1 MPFGL
6 SDSEINNDET
16 KQATVAGYMEQI
28 GMVTMKVA
36 LRAIENDK
44 GDVAHTDVALCAHH
58 QVCANFFGTKNFDTE
73 SGECA
78 LKQLAAQGVGH
89 PVLAWVMYMVVASMH
104 VGLLPPPLGNFF
116 NSEETHV
123 VLLNV
128 IASLLLKLA
137 KDNLI
142 KLYDLADPAAEDAAR
157 KVVDDKLRAYSSRPA
172 VVEAGVTEDWIQS
185 FFLKQRPADAAPDD
199 DGNESD

>member
-1 MPFGL
+1 MCLYAEMNENHG
-6 SDSEINNDET
+6 
-16 KQATVAGYMEQI
+16 AVMR
-28 GMVTMKVA
+28 A
-36 LRAIENDK
+36 LRAQHGQAAIVQ
-44 GDVAHTDVALCAHH
+44 VAA
-58 QVCANFFGTKNFDTE
+58 K
-73 SGECA
+73 
-78 LKQLAAQGVGH
+78 KLAAQGVGH
-89 PVLAWVMYMVVASMH
+89 PVLAWVMYMGVASMH

-116 NSEETHV
+116 NSEEPHV
-123 VLLNV
+123 MLLNV

-137 KDNLI
+137 KDNFI
-142 KLYDLADPAAEDAAR
+142 KLYDLANPAAEDAAR

>member
-1 MPFGL
+1 MCLYAEVHENHG
-6 SDSEINNDET
+6 
-16 KQATVAGYMEQI
+16 AVMR
-28 GMVTMKVA
+28 A
-36 LRAIENDK
+36 LRAQH
-44 GDVAHTDVALCAHH
+44 GQAAVV
-58 QVCANFFGTKNFDTE
+58 QVDAK
-73 SGECA
+73 
-78 LKQLAAQGVGH
+78 KLAAQGVGH
-89 PVLAWVMYMVVASMH
+89 PVLAWVMYMGVASMH

-116 NSEETHV
+116 NSEEPHV

-142 KLYDLADPAAEDAAR
+142 KLYDLANPAEDAAR
-157 KVVDDKLRAYSSRPA
+157 KVVDKLKAYSSRPA